1 MKQKSER
8 LVNNK
13 DLYQFQVGN
22 MNVEFKY
29 SENDKKINECMT
41 NILKQK
47 NKMGWYIILGTL
59 YYKRMEGRNDNGWTK
74 IKIFF
79 RKFKYKRNKDMVSCS
94 IYKTFTRR

>member
-29 SENDKKINECMT
+29 SENDKKIDECMI
-41 NILKQK
+41 NVLRQK
-47 NKMGWYIILGTL
+47 SKMG
-59 YYKRMEGRNDNGWTK
+59 
-74 IKIFF
+74 
-79 RKFKYKRNKDMVSCS
+79 
-94 IYKTFTRR
+94 